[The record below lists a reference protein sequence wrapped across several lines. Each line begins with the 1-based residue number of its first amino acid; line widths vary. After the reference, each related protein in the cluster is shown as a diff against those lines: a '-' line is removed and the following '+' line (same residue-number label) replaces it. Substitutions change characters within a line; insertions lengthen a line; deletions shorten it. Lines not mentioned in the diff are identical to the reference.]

1 MQWIRQVVLLLL
13 LSHPSLDLQFSHGEE
28 CKFKRSRYA
37 QVFMIENFNKRVHAS
52 ENTIKYYKR

>member
-1 MQWIRQVVLLLL
+1 L

-37 QVFMIENFNKRVHAS
+37 QVFMIENFNVM
-52 ENTIKYYKR
+52 